1 MFKEVFEEGTVS
13 ADIAQTSGKLEPVRR
28 RERKR
33 LCEKCGAEMNESPV
47 GSIGRTGVADA
58 ANHVTPEL
66 RAKFKKLVK
75 ELGGKTVAKQ
85 LLAEMN
91 TGS

>member
-1 MFKEVFEEGTVS
+1 MFKEVFEEGTTS
-13 ADIAQTSGKLEPVRR
+13 ADIAQTSGKIGKL
-28 RERKR
+28 
-33 LCEKCGAEMNESPV
+33 LCEKCGQEMNESPV

-58 ANHVTPEL
+58 AAYVTPEL

-75 ELGGKTVAKQ
+75 EMGGKTVARQ

-91 TGS
+91 PGK